1 VRIAV
6 SLLCNVISHPVYA
19 AVRLSHVH
27 LFTAVMQGERAVT
40 EYGVWG
46 AALTC
51 VPFQPKACVTQLEK
65 TKIGQMLYIPSFMNI
80 LLDKA
85 AAHSKLHPERLPA
98 ETFAGIKTFR

>member
-1 VRIAV
+1 LFALLYNYLTCVY
-6 SLLCNVISHPVYA
+6 SLLLI
-19 AVRLSHVH
+19 
-27 LFTAVMQGERAVT
+27 QGEKAVT

-51 VPFQPKACVTQLEK
+51 VPFEPKACVTQLEK

>member
-1 VRIAV
+1 
-6 SLLCNVISHPVYA
+6 
-19 AVRLSHVH
+19 
-27 LFTAVMQGERAVT
+27 MQGERAVT